1 MKHILMLLLCV
12 INLLSAE
19 GFVADTATHTQQGLV
34 AIENV
39 YSDDCVTI
47 DCGNKSPSYVVTNTT
62 SSTVDQFIKITIK
75 DVQLC
80 TAVNQ
85 KMYVLNKGW
94 VRADELVRSDLLLC
108 ENKKYVEIAAL
119 ERVHKKQK
127 MYSLTVESSHVFCVT
142 KYGVIVHNIEPIGTG
157 VATIAVSMCPPLG
170 GAVILGEIIA
180 FGVAGIAGYLIHKKS
195 KQDAKQNR
203 YPIIEGLYTCPCG
216 GKPPKHEDDEDEH
229 PNGTYEGAGYHHK
242 NSKNG
247 KSICP
252 KNGQRALDNSFII
265 EESERHRIAVD
276 EGQFVV
282 LFWTS
287 PRRFHGHVR
296 IWEKLDQQM
305 KNTLINNGLAT
316 RAGKIIKQV
325 MRK

>member
-1 MKHILMLLLCV
+1 MKHIVMLLLCI
-12 INLLSAE
+12 INRLQAE
-19 GFVADTATHTQQGLV
+19 GFVADTLVHTQQGLV
-34 AIENV
+34 AIENICSGD
-39 YSDDCVTI
+39 YI
-47 DCGNKSPSYVVTNTT
+47 IINGGNQSHSYVTTDTT
-62 SSTVDQFIKITIK
+62 SNTVDQLIKITIK
-75 DVQLC
+75 DVELC
-80 TAVNQ
+80 LAIDQ
-85 KMYVLNKGW
+85 KLYVLSKGW
-94 VRADELVRSDLLLC
+94 VCAKELVLSDLLLC

-119 ERVHKKQK
+119 EVVHKKQK
-127 MYSLTVESSHVFCVT
+127 MHLLSVEFSHVFCVT
-142 KYGVIVHNIEPIGTG
+142 KYGIIVHNIEPVGAG
-157 VATIAVSMCPPLG
+157 VATIAVSFCPPLG

-180 FGVAGIAGYLIHKKS
+180 FGFAGIASYLIHKKS

-203 YPIIEGLYTCPCG
+203 YPIIEGLDTCPCG
-216 GKPPKHEDDEDEH
+216 GKPPRHEDDEDEH